1 MALPRN
7 KKLVKNARA
16 LRKEMTKEERHL
28 WYDFLRQHPLKF
40 YRQKPIGNYIADFCC
55 LTARL
60 VIELDGS
67 QHYELS
73 GREKDRERTQALEA
87 MGLHVLRFS
96 NLDVMRNFEGVC
108 QTIQIELTRRV
119 PGYEPPL

>member
-1 MALPRN
+1 M
-7 KKLVKNARA
+7 
-16 LRKEMTKEERHL
+16 
-28 WYDFLRQHPLKF
+28 
-40 YRQKPIGNYIADFCC
+40 
-55 LTARL
+55 
-60 VIELDGS
+60 IELDGS
-67 QHYELS
+67 QHYELP